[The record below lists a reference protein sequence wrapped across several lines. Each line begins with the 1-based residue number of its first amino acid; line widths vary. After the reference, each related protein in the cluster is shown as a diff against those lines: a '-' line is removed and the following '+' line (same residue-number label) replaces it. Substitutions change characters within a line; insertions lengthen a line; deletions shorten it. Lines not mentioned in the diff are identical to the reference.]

1 MIGMKKIWVS
11 LVAVVLTVVLPADAR
26 QYVVLDSLDRS
37 PVAGATVIDNAGIIK
52 GLSDAEGRIVVG
64 ESELPVSIRC
74 IGYEPVVTDDTADTI
89 FLTTTAYQLN
99 VIVVSSGERPI
110 KRVLCFA
117 REYSSSTSGSDTMQ
131 YYCEYMAEAYIA
143 QGKVKGYR
151 RADARP
157 TPKAYKRYARI
168 SVNGVDSIYKPTPD
182 DDLTALSWF
191 EFMAFLPD
199 KEIEVPEPVLAG
211 ARCDTV
217 AGKYGPRRLYRKRNG
232 LFTVSTDV
240 LSDHK
245 NRKWSPMLFKLIG
258 MTIDITEA
266 SWNMS
271 FVDNDANSFG
281 IDEFI
286 SGTYNIHLIGR
297 GKWIKKIFDSKEP
310 VEMDSYLE
318 VYPMETTN
326 LTVGEYKEMRDDRSR
341 IPFQYPSGIQAMT
354 PSVDNL
360 VRRLDAR

>member
-1 MIGMKKIWVS
+1 
-11 LVAVVLTVVLPADAR
+11 
-26 QYVVLDSLDRS
+26 
-37 PVAGATVIDNAGIIK
+37 
-52 GLSDAEGRIVVG
+52 
-64 ESELPVSIRC
+64 
-74 IGYEPVVTDDTADTI
+74 
-89 FLTTTAYQLN
+89 
-99 VIVVSSGERPI
+99 
-110 KRVLCFA
+110 
-117 REYSSSTSGSDTMQ
+117 
-131 YYCEYMAEAYIA
+131 
-143 QGKVKGYR
+143 
-151 RADARP
+151 
-157 TPKAYKRYARI
+157 
-168 SVNGVDSIYKPTPD
+168 
-182 DDLTALSWF
+182 
-191 EFMAFLPD
+191 
-199 KEIEVPEPVLAG
+199 
-211 ARCDTV
+211 
-217 AGKYGPRRLYRKRNG
+217 
-232 LFTVSTDV
+232 
-240 LSDHK
+240 
-245 NRKWSPMLFKLIG
+245 MLFKLIG

-354 PSVDNL
+354 SSVDNL